1 LVTPFTVQV
10 TAVLDVLAT
19 AAVIAKVPFT
29 TTLCVKLVGLVM
41 ETATAGGGVIV
52 TLTEA
57 DLVVSATLVAV
68 TLNVAGDGTAAGA
81 SYVTDKPEPEMVPYV
96 ALPLV
101 TPFTVQVTPVLAV
114 PVTDAVMPKVALT
127 AKLCA
132 PVGVVMETTTP
143 GKIVTLTEADLVLSA
158 TLVAE
163 TLNVAGDGTAA
174 GAV

>member
-1 LVTPFTVQV
+1 LVLSSTLVAVTLNVAGDGTVAGASYVTDKPEPEMVPYVELPLVMPFTVQV

-41 ETATAGGGVIV
+41 ETATAAAAVIV

-81 SYVTDKPEPEMVPYV
+81 S
-96 ALPLV
+96 
-101 TPFTVQVTPVLAV
+101 
-114 PVTDAVMPKVALT
+114 
-127 AKLCA
+127 
-132 PVGVVMETTTP
+132 
-143 GKIVTLTEADLVLSA
+143 
-158 TLVAE
+158 
-163 TLNVAGDGTAA
+163 
-174 GAV
+174 